1 MEPHGWKGSLCTGLP
16 PSVGTESG
24 PILHFLLWK
33 VMVLDSLLPQGPS
46 QPVIRTSAGWMPTG
60 APLLVLNTLVTGRT
74 AFTTRRQTPQ
84 AGVCPQSRQADR
96 DTGREQDTFL
106 LCTQV
111 ILENSRSQ
119 RLPTPRARFICT
131 WTWWGR
137 LVLLKVTEK
146 PHEERWGSWT
156 STPRQ
161 PRLPSPPAAKRQNHK
176 IKHISHCN
184 DNRGYQ
190 PLLKIDKLLHC
201 G

>member
-156 STPRQ
+156 STPVS
-161 PRLPSPPAAKRQNHK
+161 PASPPLPLPKDK
-176 IKHISHCN
+176 IIKSSISVIAMTIVVINLC
-184 DNRGYQ
+184 
-190 PLLKIDKLLHC
+190 LK
-201 G
+201 